1 MSKERARR
9 RAEERARKNAPH
21 SKSHDDTPHQARPAP
36 GQRTSQKRHQQRSAR
51 AERQRRRLI
60 AIAACWVL
68 ANALIF
74 MLTSTWNA
82 KWLGLTL
89 TTIAV
94 PLIVWLV
101 WDPEGRT
108 NL

>member
-1 MSKERARR
+1 MSKEKARR
-9 RAEERARKNAPH
+9 RAEERARRSAPH
-21 SKSHDDTPHQARPAP
+21 PKADHSGASAEGKNTGVRKKRAP
-36 GQRTSQKRHQQRSAR
+36 ERSAR
-51 AERQRRRLI
+51 AERQRRRFIVI
-60 AIAACWVL
+60 AVLWAL
-68 ANALIF
+68 ANAAIWL
-74 MLTSTWNA
+74 LTDTWNA
-82 KWLGLTL
+82 KWMGLTL

>member
-1 MSKERARR
+1 MSKEKARR
-9 RAEERARKNAPH
+9 RAEERARRSAPH
-21 SKSHDDTPHQARPAP
+21 PKADHPTAAANGKSSGERK
-36 GQRTSQKRHQQRSAR
+36 KRGPTRSAR
-51 AERQRRRLI
+51 AERQRRRVITI
-60 AIAACWVL
+60 AVFWAL
-68 ANALIF
+68 ANAAIF
-74 MLTSTWNA
+74 MLTDTWNA
-82 KWLGLTL
+82 KWMGLTL